1 MKLLEAAG
9 VMCVVIQTLHAPP
22 PTQAHANAHLHT
34 YRTQPESGLP
44 SQFYSCEGWMALSV
58 SVPVYVGAHLFL
70 QVSSYPPLPLSPFPT
85 LSFSGPVCLSLS
97 SCLGAYLLG
106 CPYLLPPASLSLTP
120 CLSFWPP
127 LLGWWYLCL
136 SSHNWMTWSMCH
148 LADVFRHLIVPLAD
162 TSGTCSTVRP

>member
-85 LSFSGPVCLSLS
+85 LCHSLVQCVCL
-97 SCLGAYLLG
+97 CL
-106 CPYLLPPASLSLTP
+106 P
-120 CLSFWPP
+120 
-127 LLGWWYLCL
+127 
-136 SSHNWMTWSMCH
+136 
-148 LADVFRHLIVPLAD
+148 V
-162 TSGTCSTVRP
+162 